1 MEKQYHVDFKKYYID
16 SLTLLQK
23 ITIPTISMY
32 NDFEAILVYFETSQH
47 IEFILK
53 NTILRLGKKW
63 SYTII
68 CGSSNYNFMLSLCSK
83 ISENIKLIKVNSI
96 YDISKDLN
104 VLFHGEKLLF
114 YNDNTIIVNDNI
126 YDFLHWDYIGSKIVY
141 DIHDNSP
148 FGGFSLVSK
157 SFASDFNNNIGN
169 SECKIADIESFNRFM
184 SVKTDNPDCFAY
196 HNFWQNNKSWKKEIH
211 STKYQQ
217 DAMYNPTHYRILN
230 IDLQTLNKTE
240 LLNHFKNFGYYEK
253 KPCYIKNKDMHKYIC
268 EYCDFDIEFVSSH
281 YLHHNPELSNLTSL
295 ELLKHYNI
303 VGKHD
308 KKIAYDKNL
317 NIDKL
322 IDLKNPLVGNCVI
335 FINSSHELNDETRFL
350 YEYVIHLQENGEHD
364 NILILDVFLNE
375 DIFYYYSKLKTKPL
389 FHCNNFVLMREL
401 LDYYNPKFIYA
412 NGMNYLTLNVEKF
425 SQDIINKTVFHFHD
439 SMELIPPAIKNLKNN
454 TIYCSHE
461 KINEHLYNSYGLTN
475 THVFRPFIKKTL
487 VSKSTNLN
495 LFGNNNV
502 VFGMV
507 GKNNYENGYDI
518 FVNLVK
524 HLPQYNF
531 IWVGGG
537 DYDSNF
543 SADNYIQICNY
554 VDIYKYINLFDY
566 LLVTCRNKTQHVVYK
581 SLYMN
586 CPCIVLE
593 NKMSQNLMTSGYYR
607 IKDHC
612 NDFNNVIEYIKNDL
626 FLLKK
631 QDQNV
636 NTHEYILENFTEPYI
651 YKYEIDSTSIQLQ
664 VTIHEENI
672 NGEFNWRHYLIVN
685 PDLTEHNILTYE
697 TALEHWNNYGKSENR
712 YSVIRHCDIEDQLH
726 QYNNLKQRIFEQWN
740 DYYIEQVIKMKIKG
754 NDSSIVK
761 RFLYDN
767 LAYIKLKECNNN
779 INNLSSAISK
789 WIFNDNYSELKAL
802 PKKNGYLDL
811 SIYGLDI
818 NNFDIEYVF
827 KNYKLCWFSLN
838 SLDDAL
844 VFWNVFGKNNNYLS
858 STENELY
865 QDLYFDWEYYVKA
878 NRLKFTN
885 KIQAF
890 LHWNKYGKL
899 GGLIASNVSLRK
911 TYEEFL
917 NNNYETTI
925 IINNN
930 VSGNS
935 NTNNFIDSGD
945 IMYGKEF
952 NKPLFYGL
960 KVIEEFGLLKN
971 PILIIDFP
979 NYGGGCE
986 HFINC
991 ITMKYKTSRDFLIA
1005 RAFNKHI
1012 HFYLN
1017 DESKLEKEFSDN
1029 EAIEFIKNVNVNTIF
1044 VNSVIGHSENFV
1056 NTLFTLDI
1064 PIDTITHDYS
1074 LLYKFPQGYY
1084 HEMMAQKP
1092 NCYFPLHK
1100 CRTIITQNEKN
1111 VALYGATINEN
1122 KFVVAELPDHV
1133 NRSKKINTN
1142 NTQVVIGIIG
1152 NISNLK
1158 GYYLIEKLVEY
1169 AKTTNDIRIVL
1180 FGNIPYFDNTF
1191 LEKYPYKNI
1200 DELNKLLSVH
1210 KPNLWLETSL
1220 WPETYS
1226 YTLTLMMITG
1236 LPIFYQKKQYP
1247 SVVTDRLTKYDKSY
1261 SFENINWLI
1270 NNISVLTSKKQKW
1283 FHTIDNKIYFNKYW
1297 DSYFVDKV
1305 LESKNIVFI
1314 SSKVIVSTNK
1324 FDYSSSRSIYTTEER
1339 YEQTLRTI
1347 DSIRQYIPN
1356 SYVILFDNSEF
1367 DEPQYSVLNEK
1378 CDLFLNVC
1386 NDIDIYEYT
1395 NNKIYKLYGE
1405 LAQTAYVLKY
1415 IRENLGHLKFDNFFK
1430 ISGRYWINESFNYS
1444 DYVNDN
1450 NIFKRKPDV
1459 TDRRYYYTSFY
1470 KISNKKFRAFVDLI
1484 VGMFNDSKNHNE
1496 FDGYDWEV
1504 LLSKKLNY
1512 DFIELPNLGITE
1524 NIAVWKQ
1531 QTLI

>member
-1 MEKQYHVDFKKYYID
+1 MERHYCEDFKKYCID
-16 SLTLLQK
+16 SLTQLEK
-23 ITIPTISMY
+23 IPLPTIGMY
-32 NDFEAILVYFETSQH
+32 NDYEAILVCFETSSH

-53 NTILRLGKKW
+53 NAMLRLGKKW
-63 SYTII
+63 SYSVV
-68 CGSSNYNFMLSLCSK
+68 CSSSNYNFMFSICSK
-83 ISENIKLIKVNSI
+83 ISENIKLIKVNNV
-96 YDISKDLN
+96 YDIDKDVN
-104 VLFHGEKLLF
+104 ALFHGEKLLF
-114 YNDNTIIVNDNI
+114 YNENTLIVNENI
-126 YDFLHWDYIGSKIVY
+126 YDFLIWDYISSKIVC
-141 DIHDNSP
+141 DINNCSL
-148 FGGFSLVSK
+148 FGGVSLVSK
-157 SFASDFNNNIGN
+157 SFASNFNKNNGN
-169 SECKIADIESFNRFM
+169 PESKIADIDTINKFV
-184 SVKTDNPDCFAY
+184 SVNTKNPDCFAY
-196 HNFWQNNKSWKKEIH
+196 YNFWQHNKSWKKEFRIN
-211 STKYQQ
+211 KYQQ

-253 KPCYIKNKDMHKYIC
+253 KPCYIKNKETHKYIS
-268 EYCDFDIEFVSSH
+268 EYCDFDIKFVSSH
-281 YLHHNPELSNLTSL
+281 YLYYNPELSNLTSL
-295 ELLKHYNI
+295 ELLKHYNTI
-303 VGKHD
+303 GKQQY
-308 KKIAYDKNL
+308 KTAYDKNL
-317 NIDKL
+317 DIDKL
-322 IDLKNPLVGNCVI
+322 IDVTNPIVGKCVI

-350 YEYVIHLQENGEHD
+350 YEYIIYLQDANIYD

-375 DIFYYYSKLKTKPL
+375 DLFYYYNKLKIKPL

-401 LDYYNPKFIYA
+401 LDYYNPTIIYA
-412 NGMNYLTLNVEKF
+412 NGLNYLTLNIDKF
-425 SQDIINKTVFHFHD
+425 SQDIVTKTVFHFHD
-439 SMELIPPAIKNLKNN
+439 SMELIPPTIKNLKNN
-454 TIYCSHE
+454 TIYCTNE

-475 THVFRPFIKKTL
+475 THVFRPFIRKKSLKEYNCT
-487 VSKSTNLN
+487 N
-495 LFGNNNV
+495 LFGNNNI

-518 FVNLVK
+518 FINLVK

-537 DYDSNF
+537 DYDSKF
-543 SADNYIQICNY
+543 SADNYIQISYY
-554 VDIYKYINLFDY
+554 VDVYKYIKLFDY
-566 LLVTCRNKTQHVVYK
+566 LFVTCRNKTPLVVYK
-581 SLYMN
+581 ALYMN
-586 CPCIVLE
+586 CPCIFLE

-612 NDFNNVIEYIKNDL
+612 NDFNNIIDYIKNDL
-626 FLLKK
+626 SLLKK
-631 QDQNV
+631 QDQNIK
-636 NTHEYILENFTEPYI
+636 THEYILENFTNPYI
-651 YKYEIDSTSIQLQ
+651 YKYEIELKEFQLQ

-697 TALEHWNNYGKSENR
+697 TALEHWNNYGKSEKR
-712 YSVIRHCDIEDQLH
+712 YSLIRHCDIEDQLH
-726 QYNNLKQRIFEQWN
+726 QYNNLKQRIVERWN
-740 DYYIEQVIKMKIKG
+740 DYYMEQVIKMKIKG
-754 NDSSIVK
+754 NDSTVVK
-761 RFLYDN
+761 KFLYDN
-767 LAYIKLKECNNN
+767 LGYINLKESNNN

-789 WIFNDNYSELKAL
+789 WIFNDNFSEIKVL

-827 KNYKLCWFSLN
+827 KNYKFCWFSLN
-838 SLDDAL
+838 SLDDAV

-865 QDLYFDWEYYVKA
+865 QDLCFDWEYYVKA
-878 NRLKFTN
+878 NRLEFTN

-890 LHWNKYGKL
+890 LHWNKYGKP

-911 TYEEFL
+911 TYDEFL
-917 NNNYETTI
+917 NNNYEGTI
-925 IINNN
+925 KAKNN
-930 VSGNS
+930 VCVNS
-935 NTNNFIDSGD
+935 NTHNFIDSGD
-945 IMYGKEF
+945 IMFEKEF
-952 NKPLFYGL
+952 NNPMFYGL
-960 KVIEEFGLLKN
+960 KVVEEFGILNN
-971 PILIIDFP
+971 PMLIIDFP

-991 ITMKYKTSRDFLIA
+991 IIIKYKSARDFIIA
-1005 RAFNKHI
+1005 RSFNNSV

-1017 DESKLEKEFSDN
+1017 DESKIEKTYNCDD
-1029 EAIEFIKNVNVNTIF
+1029 AIEFIKNVDVNTIF
-1044 VNSVIGHSENFV
+1044 VNSIIGHSENFV

-1084 HEMMAQKP
+1084 HEMIKQLP

-1111 VALYGATINEN
+1111 ITLYGTTINEN
-1122 KFVVAELPDHV
+1122 KFVVAELPDYV
-1133 NRSKKINTN
+1133 NLSQKINTN
-1142 NTQVVIGIIG
+1142 NTQLVIGIMG

-1191 LEKYPYKNI
+1191 LEKYPYKSI

-1236 LPIFYQKKQYP
+1236 LPIFYQKKPYP
-1247 SVVTDRLTKYDKSY
+1247 SVVMDRLSKYDKSY
-1261 SFENINWLI
+1261 SFDNINWLI
-1270 NNISVLTSKKQKW
+1270 NNISALTSKKQKW
-1283 FHTIDNKIYFNKYW
+1283 FHTIDTKIYFNEYW
-1297 DSYFVDKV
+1297 DSYFGKNA

-1339 YEQTLRTI
+1339 YEQTLKTI
-1347 DSIRQYIPN
+1347 ESIRQYIPN

-1367 DEPQYSVLNEK
+1367 DDTKYCVLNEK

-1415 IRENLGHLKFDNFFK
+1415 ISENLGHLKFDNFFK
-1430 ISGRYWINESFNYS
+1430 ISGRYWINESFNYLN
-1444 DYVNDN
+1444 YVNNN

-1470 KISNKKFRAFVDLI
+1470 KISNKKFSTFMDLI
-1484 VGMFNDSKNHNE
+1484 IGMFNDSKNHNE

-1504 LLSKKLNY
+1504 LLSKKLSY
-1512 DFIELPNLGITE
+1512 DFIELHNLGITE
-1524 NIAVWKQ
+1524 NIAIWKQ
-1531 QTLI
+1531 QTRI